1 MLRYELMNMFLLS
14 STMFVYSS
22 IIITV
27 KNNKTNQLQL
37 MTIVIHVESSITQQK
52 EKNKKG

>member
-1 MLRYELMNMFLLS
+1 MNMFLLS